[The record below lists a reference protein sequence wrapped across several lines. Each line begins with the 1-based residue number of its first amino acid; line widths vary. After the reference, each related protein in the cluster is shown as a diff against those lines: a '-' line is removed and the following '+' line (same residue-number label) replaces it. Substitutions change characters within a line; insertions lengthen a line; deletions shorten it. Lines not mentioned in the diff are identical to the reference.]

1 MNSSLERQ
9 VPKNAAFLEKLK
21 KMECFM
27 NLSEQGA
34 YNQICKEDCLNIDF
48 LAAVARFNF
57 YLSKLKITI
66 AAVRLIQIYLC
77 KLVFYV

>member
-1 MNSSLERQ
+1 
-9 VPKNAAFLEKLK
+9 
-21 KMECFM
+21 M

-77 KLVFYV
+77 KLVSLRVIDLTYISIISLSQNLS